1 MGTRSFV
8 KIFKGSKAI
17 WFYNHCDGYPS
28 VMGVHLLQMLKKMVE
43 KYGME
48 GLQKKFDEIKIVRNL
63 TEEDKITIT
72 KYLEENDAGLG
83 WYPGINDVYDIETII
98 GMGIAQE
105 SYREREEYE
114 YYVDLDKMTVHCDA
128 EHTTRDTDDDE
139 DDRDNYRGEDTN
151 TRYSLSNLD
160 EAIKEWSE
168 SA

>member
-1 MGTRSFV
+1 V
-8 KIFKGSKAI
+8 
-17 WFYNHCDGYPS
+17 D
-28 VMGVHLLQMLKKMVE
+28 LLKMLKRMVE

-48 GLQKKFDEIKIVRNL
+48 GLQKKFDDIKIVRDL
-63 TEEDKITIT
+63 SEEDKIAIT
-72 KYLEENDAGLG
+72 KYLEENDGSLD
-83 WYPGINDVYDIETII
+83 WYPGINYVYDIESII

-128 EHTTRDTDDDE
+128 DHTTRNDDD
-139 DDRDNYRGEDTN
+139 DDDDHDYRGEDTN

-168 SA
+168 DA